1 MKKILLSLS
10 LLLGIG
16 ASAQLTFNGDFEDGT
31 FGGTYGQ
38 FGGGSRTPLAMCT
51 GAQSGAIA
59 LSASQGQ
66 SDWMIQGAGLVG
78 QTNNGQ
84 GCFCFCKL

>member
-16 ASAQLTFNGDFEDGT
+16 ASAQLSFNGDFEDGT

-38 FGGGSRTPLAMCT
+38 FGGGFRTPLAMCT
-51 GAQSGAIA
+51 GTQGGEIVLSSSLPQSG
-59 LSASQGQ
+59 
-66 SDWMIQGAGLVG
+66 WMIQGAGLVG